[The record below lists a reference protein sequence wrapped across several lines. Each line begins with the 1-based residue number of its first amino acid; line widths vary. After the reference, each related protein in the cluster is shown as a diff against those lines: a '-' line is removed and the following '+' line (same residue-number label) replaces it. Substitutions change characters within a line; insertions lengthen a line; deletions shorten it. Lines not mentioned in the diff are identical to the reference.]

1 MKKKKKNI
9 NMLPHSQGFFLKKHV
24 LNINLKKKK
33 NFFGK
38 IGIVTVT
45 QHHSRCYSTSCEIL
59 GY

>member
-1 MKKKKKNI
+1 
-9 NMLPHSQGFFLKKHV
+9 MLPHSQGFFLKKHV